1 MSDWKRIFDE
11 FAPKRRAAGELS
23 FQVFHVEDD
32 RNDIALLME
41 WDDFDNA
48 KAFLAGDELREAMGK
63 AGVESEPVITFLN
76 AGDSGK
82 P

>member
-1 MSDWKRIFDE
+1 
-11 FAPKRRAAGELS
+11 
-23 FQVFHVEDD
+23 
-32 RNDIALLME
+32 ME

-76 AGDSGK
+76 AGNSGK